1 MTEQEKAVALYHGEA
16 KPLAKYGESKVVRI
30 VKDRIMA
37 LDARKEKLNDLE
49 ALTLAQCAVATRMS
63 PFPPDNEL
71 HAWVKVSQGR
81 RTLTIMRGRDGS
93 LKRAKENMAKAGTHM
108 ESPRFRLITDK
119 VERASLLLNETDLAY
134 DCAVSDYLS
143 LQAYFASWA
152 TLKDAKLTGQEI
164 LAQLGPV
171 PADHGLGVMSADE
184 IERLEW
190 YKDDQGKKVRKQ
202 EVKYNHVER
211 CQKRALMASLRIRWL
226 SDEAQPDEEILSDV
240 DDFIID
246 SEWKLIEP
254 PKVAATTEERG
265 SRAAKGATDLFG
277 DPVAP
282 ATDRRSPSYW
292 PKGTLAAIV
301 EAGHA
306 ANNFEA
312 AGMLSYS
319 AFDKGAAPGPSTI
332 YAKHYRAARDDS
344 KKPEEAGQ
352 IGMAAYLET
361 LKGGKG

>member
-1 MTEQEKAVALYHGEA
+1 VTDNEKAVALYHGEA
-16 KPLAKYGESKVVRI
+16 RPLAKYGESKVVRI

-63 PFPPDNEL
+63 PFPPENEL
-71 HAWVKVSQGR
+71 HAWVKVFQGK

-93 LKRAKENMAKAGTHM
+93 LKRAKENMAKVGTHM
-108 ESPRFRLITDK
+108 ESPRFRQLIDP
-119 VERASLLLNETDLAY
+119 VERQSRLVPDGALAY

-143 LQAYFASWA
+143 LQTYFSAWA
-152 TLKDAKLTGQEI
+152 TMKDSGLSGEAI
-164 LAQLGPV
+164 LRELGPQ
-171 PADHGLGVMSADE
+171 PADHGLGVLTAEE
-184 IERLEW
+184 IDHNE
-190 YKDDQGKKVRKQ
+190 YYTDAGGKKHKQ
-202 EVKYNHVER
+202 EIKYNHEER
-211 CQKRALMASLRIRWL
+211 CRKRALIAALRVRWMA
-226 SDEAQPDEEILSDV
+226 DEAVIEGDLDADV
-240 DDFIID
+240 DDYIID
-246 SEWKLIEP
+246 SEWRLIEP
-254 PKVAATTEERG
+254 PKLATTTEERG

-282 ATDRRSPSYW
+282 STDRRSPTYW
-292 PKGTLAAIV
+292 PKATLTAIV
-301 EAGHA
+301 EGGFA

-319 AFDKGAAPGPSTI
+319 AFDKSAAPGPSMI
-332 YAKHYRAARDDS
+332 YAKAYRAARDED
-344 KKPEEAGQ
+344 KKPDEAGK